1 MKEIRTIKMIESVE
15 VKFFADDGKEFATE
29 QECRVYEM
37 RQDEAKLKRM
47 YEELNPI
54 GVTSQVLDWFSCDSG
69 IDIVTVK
76 SQRDFDI
83 VKAYLKHSD
92 YVDFEVEEPK
102 EYPKTL
108 TIYWNDGYVG
118 TPSFD
123 KEFIRNEFLRIADML
138 K

>member
-1 MKEIRTIKMIESVE
+1 MKEIRTVKMIESVE

-37 RQDEAKLKRM
+37 QKDRDKLKMM
-47 YEELNPI
+47 YDELNPI
-54 GVTSQVLDWFSCDSG
+54 CVKSDVLDWFCCDSG
-69 IDIVTVK
+69 IDVVTVN
-76 SQRDFDI
+76 SQREFNI
-83 VKAYLKHSD
+83 VKAYFKHSS
-92 YVDFEVEEPK
+92 YVEFDVEEPK

-118 TPSFD
+118 EPNFD
-123 KEFIRNEFLRIADML
+123 KEFMRNEFLRLADML

>member
-1 MKEIRTIKMIESVE
+1 MKEIRTVKMVESVE

-37 RQDEAKLKRM
+37 QKDKDKLKMM

-54 GVTSQVLDWFSCDSG
+54 YIKSDILDWFCCDSG
-69 IDIVTVK
+69 IDVVTVNSK
-76 SQRDFDI
+76 REFNI
-83 VKAYLKHSD
+83 VKAYFKHSP

-108 TIYWNDGYVG
+108 TIRWSCDYI
-118 TPSFD
+118 SEASLE
-123 KEFIRNEFLRIADML
+123 KEFMRNEFLRLADML

>member
-1 MKEIRTIKMIESVE
+1 MKEIRTVKMVEQVE

-37 RQDEAKLKRM
+37 QKDKDKLKMM

-54 GVTSQVLDWFSCDSG
+54 YIKSDVLDWFCCDSG
-69 IDIVTVK
+69 IDVVTVN
-76 SQRDFDI
+76 SQREFNI
-83 VKAYLKHSD
+83 VKAYFKHSP

-108 TIYWNDGYVG
+108 TIRWSCDYISETSLN
-118 TPSFD
+118 
-123 KEFIRNEFLRIADML
+123 KEFMRNEFLRLAEMM